1 MTDMSSETATTV
13 RAGAMMDRLASISRG
28 GGAAAVADKLVALRE
43 FLEDDLREVEESL
56 AAVETMRATP
66 LHRSARHLLDLGGKR
81 LRPTCVA
88 LAARVG
94 TGFNP
99 AAREVAVAVE
109 LVHNATL
116 LHDDVVDF
124 GDVRRGAP
132 TARVLYGNAASIF
145 AGDWL
150 LVEALQRVQRL
161 GLPGLLERLL
171 GVLKEML
178 EGEALQLANR
188 GKLRTS
194 QADYFKVIEGKTAS
208 LFRWGLMAGGRA
220 GQVAPAHGEA
230 LERFGQA
237 LGVAFQV
244 IDDVLDVA
252 GDGATIGKTM
262 FADLREGKVTYPLLV
277 ALERDEDLERLVAEA
292 LAADA
297 GAGGADHATD
307 SDRAGREGEV
317 ARRMRACGAIEDSRQ
332 LASKLSS
339 EALGHLHELPAGPVR
354 DALEGVAMAML
365 HRVL

>member
-1 MTDMSSETATTV
+1 ME
-13 RAGAMMDRLASISRG
+13 RLAATSRG

-43 FLEDDLREVEESL
+43 FLEDDLRQVEESL
-56 AAVETMRATP
+56 AAVDTARTTP
-66 LHRSARHLLDLGGKR
+66 LHRSARHLLDMGGKR

-88 LAARVG
+88 LASRVG
-94 TGFNP
+94 TGFGP

-116 LHDDVVDF
+116 LHDDVVDV
-124 GDVRRGAP
+124 GELRRGAP
-132 TARVLYGNAASIF
+132 ASRVLYGNAASIF

-194 QADYFKVIEGKTAS
+194 TADYFRVIEGKTAS

-220 GQVAPAHGEA
+220 GQVSPAHGEA
-230 LERFGQA
+230 LEQFGQA

-244 IDDVLDVA
+244 IDDVLDVV
-252 GDGATIGKTM
+252 GDGATVGKTM

-277 ALERDEDLERLVAEA
+277 ALERDAGLEAVLADA

-297 GAGGADHATD
+297 LAGAEA
-307 SDRAGREGEV
+307 EV
-317 ARRMRACGAIEDSRQ
+317 ARRMRASGAIDESRQ
-332 LASKLSS
+332 LAAKLSS
-339 EALGHLHELPAGPVR
+339 DALGHLAALPAGTVR

-365 HRVL
+365 HRVQ